1 MPARCALPQSTW
13 QHVKDP
19 GMSPCLECA
28 RIHRPGRADLLH
40 VAALQADV
48 SYQHQYIISN
58 NATSPF
64 YGHVNVGI
72 QENR

>member
-1 MPARCALPQSTW
+1 
-13 QHVKDP
+13 
-19 GMSPCLECA
+19 MSPCLECA
-28 RIHRPGRADLLH
+28 RIHRPGRADRLH